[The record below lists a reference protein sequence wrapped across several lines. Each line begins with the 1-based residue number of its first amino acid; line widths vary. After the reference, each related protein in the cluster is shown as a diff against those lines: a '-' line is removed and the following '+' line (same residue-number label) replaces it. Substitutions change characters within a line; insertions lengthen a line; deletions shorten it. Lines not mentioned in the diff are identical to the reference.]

1 MLLASLQRV
10 AGLLEEGQQ
19 GVTELFEEPMAV
31 ADDKV

>member
-19 GVTELFEEPMAV
+19 GPAELFDVKLEA
-31 ADDKV
+31 